1 MGSGAA
7 RVGGADPGAR
17 GGRTRG
23 TLKRRTGCP
32 GSAPRC
38 AARPI
43 PPHPRRLPPSALDF
57 NPFKTKNF
65 SDVRLRFSCGN
76 IFGKQIGNVFV
87 FTICFDV
94 GLAVIVLKMT
104 TNLEITYEPI

>member
-17 GGRTRG
+17 RGRTRG

-32 GSAPRC
+32 GSAPRF

-43 PPHPRRLPPSALDF
+43 PPHPRRPPPSALDF
-57 NPFKTKNF
+57 NPFKTK
-65 SDVRLRFSCGN
+65 
-76 IFGKQIGNVFV
+76 K
-87 FTICFDV
+87 
-94 GLAVIVLKMT
+94 IVLLYAVPKVFFENHT
-104 TNLEITYEPI
+104 QTNQKEYFSRLHRSYAVSRSEDGTLQTRGET